1 MKRPTFS
8 KGALANVSHI
18 TLFYESAKPFRVR
31 LIPDSSESGTLA
43 MQALLAGGPGERS
56 ARIRIKD
63 FRPDPYANPSD
74 IASQEFADADYM
86 AKISGIAIENASPSD
101 QVSYTVTI
109 SDSIFH
115 GLDSGSL

>member
-1 MKRPTFS
+1 MKI
-8 KGALANVSHI
+8 G
-18 TLFYESAKPFRVR
+18 
-31 LIPDSSESGTLA
+31 
-43 MQALLAGGPGERS
+43 LLKE
-56 ARIRIKD
+56 IKD
-63 FRPDPYANPSD
+63 KENRVGLTPTGVRELVGSGHEVRVEAGAGLGSG
-74 IASQEFADADYM
+74 FADADYM